1 MIYQLVFYVF
11 AFLIT
16 VCSVAVVLSRNPIAS
31 AMFLVGDLFLL
42 AGLYALMEAH
52 FVAAIQILVYAG
64 AITVLFVF
72 VIMLLNL
79 GDEARRTI
87 RIPAPE
93 LAVLVLTFVGFIAI
107 GVMLGSGQETGVTG
121 ELTPDRIAAAG
132 GNTYAVGMVLFTRYL
147 WPFEL
152 ASILILLAVVASVVI
167 AQKRKDGEESQ
178 PKRRVAHGTR

>member
-1 MIYQLVFYVF
+1 MINQLVFLVF

-16 VCSVAVVLSRNPIAS
+16 VCSIAVVASRNPIAS

-42 AGLYALMEAH
+42 AGLYATMEAH

-79 GDEARRTI
+79 GDEARRAI

-93 LAVLVLTFVGFIAI
+93 FAVLLLTVVGFVAI
-107 GVMLGSGQETGVTG
+107 GILLARGQETGVTG
-121 ELTPDRIAAAG
+121 ELTSERIAAAG

-152 ASILILLAVVASVVI
+152 ASMLILLAVVASVVI
-167 AQKRKDGEESQ
+167 AQKKKDGDE
-178 PKRRVAHGTR
+178 PKAKRRLAHGTR